1 MTETFKY
8 PKKRD
13 EKKID
18 IKENGD
24 INFWCEELNLRSDEL
39 KEIVRMVG
47 PGVHDVRLHIAK
59 KLLISWPVTY

>member
-1 MTETFKY
+1 VTETFKY

-47 PGVHDVRLHIAK
+47 PAVHDVRLHIAK
-59 KLLISWPVTY
+59 KLLISWPATY

>member
-18 IKENGD
+18 IKESWD
-24 INFWCEELNLRSDEL
+24 INFWCEELNLRSEEL
-39 KEIVRMVG
+39 KEIVNKVG
-47 PGVHDVRLHIAK
+47 PAVHDVRLHIAK
-59 KLLISWPVTY
+59 KLLISWPATY